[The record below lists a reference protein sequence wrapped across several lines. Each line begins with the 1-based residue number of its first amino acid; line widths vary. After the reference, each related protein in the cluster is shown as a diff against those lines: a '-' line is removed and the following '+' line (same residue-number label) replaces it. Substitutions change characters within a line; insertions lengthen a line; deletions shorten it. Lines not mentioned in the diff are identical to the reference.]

1 VLAWGERYPSPLFDN
16 RDDGLAYVC
25 RNYTCQAPVA
35 DVDAL
40 LAQLEG

>member
-1 VLAWGERYPSPLFDN
+1 LFDN

-40 LAQLEG
+40 LAQLEA